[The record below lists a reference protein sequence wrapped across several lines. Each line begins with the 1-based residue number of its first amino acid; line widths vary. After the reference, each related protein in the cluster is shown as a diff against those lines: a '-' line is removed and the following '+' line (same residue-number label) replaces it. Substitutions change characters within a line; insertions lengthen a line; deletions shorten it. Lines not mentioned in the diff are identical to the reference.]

1 MTSEA
6 TQGPAHDARL
16 RARIQEEALYGRLP
30 VLASEREYDTGGILA
45 TGITYAMATWCFLIG
60 GYAANV
66 TGLVAG
72 IVALVGGSL
81 VGVTLSVAAAA
92 MACNRYGLEQIDYV
106 KSSFG
111 QRGAKLVLLL
121 YIANQLG
128 WTGTILV
135 MWGRGVQNTWQSF
148 GWASSEDTVRGVVL
162 IALALAYLVVWRG
175 VHVLNVFNKIV
186 TPGLLVVT
194 ALLFYVI
201 LRHRS
206 WAEMLVLP
214 PLEPSTD
221 ARWGRIVA
229 FEYGLGAG
237 FSWWPGIGFLTRNA
251 ISQRVSLWPQLLTLG
266 IGMGVICCVGLM
278 AGLVFRS
285 YDPTVWMVQAGGPA
299 LGVMAL
305 LLVACANLTA
315 AAIMMFTAALGLRH
329 VRRFQATPWWKLGAF
344 TFSPLLAYVLFPE
357 ALYEHGSAFLAY
369 NATAF
374 APICGILLVDYLA
387 LRRQRL
393 NLSQF
398 FEGAPQG
405 HYWFL
410 RGFNPVALGCML
422 LGQGLYVW
430 LLDPVTLEGQPA
442 AAVWTASAP
451 SVLVSMGLYA
461 LLTHIWIIPRGLGGY
476 GATTTPL
483 PLLNPNL

>member
-1 MTSEA
+1 MTQLA
-6 TQGPAHDARL
+6 
-16 RARIQEEALYGRLP
+16 ARIQEEALYGRLP
-30 VLASEREYDTGGILA
+30 LLASEREYDAPGILA

-66 TGLVAG
+66 AGATAG
-72 IVALVGGSL
+72 IVALIGGSV

-106 KSSFG
+106 KSCFG

-148 GWASSEDTVRGVVL
+148 GWASSEDTVRVVVL
-162 IALALAYLVVWRG
+162 LALVLAYLIVWRG

-186 TPGLLVVT
+186 TPGLLGVT

-201 LRHRS
+201 LRQRS
-206 WAEMLVLP
+206 WAELELLP
-214 PLEPSTD
+214 PLEPATD
-221 ARWGRIVA
+221 PRWGHVIA

-251 ISQRVSLWPQLLTLG
+251 RSQRISLWPQLLTLG
-266 IGMGVICCVGLM
+266 VGMGAICCIGLL
-278 AGLVFRS
+278 AALVFRS

-299 LGVMAL
+299 LGVVAL
-305 LLVACANLTA
+305 LLIACANLSA
-315 AAIMMFTAALGLRH
+315 AAIMMFTAAMGLRH
-329 VRRFQATPWWKLGAF
+329 VRRLQSMAWWKLAAL
-344 TFSPLLAYVLFPE
+344 TFVPLVAYVLFPE

-374 APICGILLVDYLA
+374 APICGVLAVDYLL
-387 LRRQRL
+387 LRRQQL
-393 NLSQF
+393 NVSQF
-398 FEGAPQG
+398 FEGAPMG
-405 HYWFL
+405 HYWFY
-410 RGFNPVALGCML
+410 RGFNPAALGCML
-422 LGQGLYVW
+422 LGQGLYIW
-430 LLDPVTLEGQPA
+430 LLDPVSLEGARA
-442 AAVWTASAP
+442 AQTLTASGPA
-451 SVLVSMGLYA
+451 VGVSMLLYGA
-461 LLTHIWIIPRGLGGY
+461 LARFWLIPRGLGGY
-476 GATTTPL
+476 GAPMAPL